1 MSLLKAVATVG
12 GYTMISRMTGFIRDI
27 LIAATLG
34 AGPIA
39 DAFIVAF
46 KLPNF
51 FRRLT
56 AEGSF
61 TIVFIPMFSGVL
73 ERDGKKKALEFAQ
86 EIMSFMAAIL
96 LTVTIMA
103 IFFMPQIVGL
113 IAPGFSHA
121 PNKFNLAV
129 DFAELTFVYPL

>member
-51 FRRLT
+51 FRRSYITQRSDFFFQIFNPHFSTLV
-56 AEGSF
+56 EGISNF
-61 TIVFIPMFSGVL
+61 
-73 ERDGKKKALEFAQ
+73 
-86 EIMSFMAAIL
+86 
-96 LTVTIMA
+96 
-103 IFFMPQIVGL
+103 
-113 IAPGFSHA
+113 
-121 PNKFNLAV
+121 
-129 DFAELTFVYPL
+129 

>member
-12 GYTMISRMTGFIRDI
+12 GYTMISRMTGFVRDI

-34 AGPIA
+34 ASPIA

-61 TIVFIPMFSGVL
+61 TAFG
-73 ERDGKKKALEFAQ
+73 E
-86 EIMSFMAAIL
+86 
-96 LTVTIMA
+96 
-103 IFFMPQIVGL
+103 
-113 IAPGFSHA
+113 
-121 PNKFNLAV
+121 
-129 DFAELTFVYPL
+129 

>member
-73 ERDGKKKALEFAQ
+73 VRDGK
-86 EIMSFMAAIL
+86 
-96 LTVTIMA
+96 
-103 IFFMPQIVGL
+103 
-113 IAPGFSHA
+113 
-121 PNKFNLAV
+121 
-129 DFAELTFVYPL
+129 

>member
-61 TIVFIPMFSGVL
+61 TIVFIPMLSGVL
-73 ERDGKKKALEFAQ
+73 ERDGKQKAIEFAQ
-86 EIMSFMAAIL
+86 EIMSFMAVIL
-96 LTVTIMA
+96 LTVTILA
-103 IFFMPQIVGL
+103 IFL
-113 IAPGFSHA
+113 CL
-121 PNKFNLAV
+121 K
-129 DFAELTFVYPL
+129 

>member
-12 GYTMISRMTGFIRDI
+12 GYTMISRMTGFVRDI

-39 DAFIVAF
+39 DAFFVAF

-61 TIVFIPMFSGVL
+61 TIVFVPMLSSIF
-73 ERDGKKKALEFAQ
+73 ERDFRKR
-86 EIMSFMAAIL
+86 
-96 LTVTIMA
+96 
-103 IFFMPQIVGL
+103 
-113 IAPGFSHA
+113 
-121 PNKFNLAV
+121 
-129 DFAELTFVYPL
+129 D

>member
-12 GYTMISRMTGFIRDI
+12 GYTMISRMTGFVRDI

-34 AGPIA
+34 ASPIA

-61 TIVFIPMFSGVL
+61 TIVFIPLLSSVL
-73 ERDGKKKALEFAQ
+73 ERDGKRKALEFAQ

-96 LTVTIMA
+96 LTFTITA
-103 IFFMPQIVGL
+103 IFFMPHIVE
-113 IAPGFSHA
+113 F
-121 PNKFNLAV
+121 
-129 DFAELTFVYPL
+129 